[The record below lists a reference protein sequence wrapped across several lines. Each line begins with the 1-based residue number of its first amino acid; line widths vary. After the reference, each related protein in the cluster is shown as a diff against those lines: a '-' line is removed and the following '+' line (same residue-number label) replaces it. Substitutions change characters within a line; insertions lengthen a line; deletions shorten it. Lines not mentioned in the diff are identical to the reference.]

1 MTFPESGPQ
10 SPDAP
15 RQSPDS
21 PSTAAAAGTHAASG
35 PPDTHDTSGA
45 PATSV
50 LLVPPEGPALR
61 PPVQASLHRT
71 LAVARRHWLVLK
83 RSPHRFFDVLVWPLV
98 DTLLY
103 GSIGLFAAKAAEA
116 AGGAPGTT
124 ATVTLYLLGGT
135 VLWHLVHQ
143 TQISLATGFLE
154 ETWSRNILG
163 LLATPM
169 RDWEYLAGVGLFALA
184 RTAASTLAVAVL
196 AYAAY
201 AFDVTTLGIGLI
213 PVAALLLACGWAVAL
228 LVVGLVLRYGSGAEA
243 LVWGALSVVMPLS
256 GVFYPVSTL
265 PAALRPVAEVLPTTH
280 VFAVG
285 RELAA
290 GNGIPWRDLGV
301 ATAGT
306 AVLIA
311 LSLFALSRM
320 LRTFRRRGLVTRYS

>member
-1 MTFPESGPQ
+1 MTTTTPL
-10 SPDAP
+10 A
-15 RQSPDS
+15 
-21 PSTAAAAGTHAASG
+21 G
-35 PPDTHDTSGA
+35 PP
-45 PATSV
+45 
-50 LLVPPEGPALR
+50 LR
-61 PPVQASLHRT
+61 TPVSASAHRV

-103 GSIGLFAAKAAEA
+103 GSIGLFAAQAAEK
-116 AGGAPGTT
+116 AGGDPSTT
-124 ATVTLYLLGGT
+124 AAVTVYLLSGT

-154 ETWSRNILG
+154 ETWSRNVLG

-169 RDWEYLAGVGLFALA
+169 RDWEYLAGVGLFALV
-184 RTAASTLAVAVL
+184 RTAVSTAAVATLAF
-196 AYAAY
+196 AAY
-201 AFDVTTLGIGLI
+201 AFDVTELGIGLI

-265 PAALRPVAEVLPTTH
+265 PAALRPIAEVLPTTH
-280 VFAVG
+280 VFAAG

-290 GNGIPWRDLGV
+290 GKAMPWRELTL
-301 ATAGT
+301 AAGGT
-306 AVLIA
+306 CVLI
-311 LSLFALSRM
+311 LFSLYALSRM